1 LLKNKKII
9 LAGGAGFIGS
19 NIVRSLFSD
28 NEVSVI
34 DNMITGRH
42 ENISDMMGHIK
53 FIKDDINNLDMLR
66 VEFQSAD
73 YVLHLAA
80 LPSVQ
85 RSFED
90 PIFANKNN
98 LDGTLS
104 VLVAAKDC
112 GVRRVVFASSS
123 AIYGDSI
130 DMPLRETVTP
140 RPLSPYAVA
149 KLASEHYCRV
159 FHEVYGL
166 ETVALRYFN
175 VFGPGQ
181 DPSSEYAAVIPKFIN
196 AIKTGKQPLI
206 YGDGEQTRDFVFITD
221 VVKASELACQA
232 SNAAG
237 KAFNI
242 ATGEATSLNRL
253 IHAVRIAVDTCINP
267 IYSDA
272 RSGDIRDSV
281 ADISLARRILGYEPK
296 VRIEDGLKALLC

>member
-1 LLKNKKII
+1 MLKNKKII
-9 LAGGAGFIGS
+9 LTGGAGFIGS
-19 NIVRSLFSD
+19 NIARSLFSD
-28 NEVSVI
+28 NEVVVI
-34 DNMITGRH
+34 DNMITGRN
-42 ENISDMMGHIK
+42 ENISDMTGHIK
-53 FIKDDINNLDMLR
+53 FIRDDINNLDMLR

-80 LPSVQ
+80 LPSVH

-130 DMPLRETVTP
+130 DMPLRETATP
-140 RPLSPYAVA
+140 RPLSPYAVT

-159 FHEVYGL
+159 FHEVYGM

-181 DPSSEYAAVIPKFIN
+181 NPSSEYAAVIPKFIN
-196 AIKTGKQPLI
+196 AIKTGRQPVI
-206 YGDGEQTRDFVFITD
+206 YGDGEQTRDFVFVAD
-221 VVKASELACQA
+221 VVRASILACQA

-237 KAFNI
+237 KTFNI
-242 ATGEATSLNRL
+242 ATGKATSLNRL
-253 IHAVRIAVDTCINP
+253 LNAISLAASTRIIP
-267 IYSDA
+267 IYSDS
-272 RSGDIRDSV
+272 RSGDIRDSL
-281 ADISLARRILGYEPK
+281 ADISLARRILGYAPE
-296 VRIEDGLKALLC
+296 VRIEDGLRALLC

>member
-1 LLKNKKII
+1 MLKNKKII
-9 LAGGAGFIGS
+9 LTGGAGFIGS
-19 NIVRSLFSD
+19 NIARSLFSD
-28 NEVSVI
+28 NEVVVI
-34 DNMITGRH
+34 DNMITGGH
-42 ENISDMMGHIK
+42 ENISDMTGHIK
-53 FIKDDINNLDMLR
+53 FIKDDINNQDMLR

-130 DMPLRETVTP
+130 DMPLRETAML
-140 RPLSPYAVA
+140 RPLSPYAVT

-166 ETVALRYFN
+166 ETVSLRYFN
-175 VFGPGQ
+175 VYGTGQ
-181 DPSSEYAAVIPKFIN
+181 NPSSEYAAVIPRFIN
-196 AIKTGKQPLI
+196 AIKTGSQPVI
-206 YGDGEQTRDFVFITD
+206 YGDGEQTRDFVFVAD
-221 VVKASELACQA
+221 VIMANILACEA

-242 ATGEATSLNRL
+242 ATGKATSLNQL
-253 IHAVRIAVDTCINP
+253 LNTLSLAAAKKIIP
-267 IYSDA
+267 IYSDS
-272 RSGDIRDSV
+272 RSGDIKDSV

-296 VRIEDGLKALLC
+296 VRIEEGLRALLC